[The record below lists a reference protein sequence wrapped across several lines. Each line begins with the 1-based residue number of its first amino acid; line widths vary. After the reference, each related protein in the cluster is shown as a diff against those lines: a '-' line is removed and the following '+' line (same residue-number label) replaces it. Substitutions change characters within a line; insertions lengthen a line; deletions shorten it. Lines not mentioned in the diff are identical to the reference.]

1 MKKHVLFLI
10 GICWAFLAFSQ
21 EEKKLVFDA
30 NAQPRSVGSFSGI
43 EISGAISLYLSQGK
57 ESAVAVS
64 ASDAEL
70 LEKIRT
76 VVRNNVLYISLDT
89 KGMSWKKWGNTGIKA
104 YVTFDELTKLEASGA
119 CNIKTAGPMKLDEL
133 KIQLSG
139 ASDFNG
145 EVELENLRVDV
156 SGASQANLKGKAEKA
171 QLIASGA
178 SSIKSFD
185 LIANYCKI
193 DASGA
198 SSIRVNVAK
207 EISAEASGA
216 SSIQYKGEAIIKD
229 FSSSGASS
237 VKRKND

>member
-10 GICWAFLAFSQ
+10 GICWAFLVFSQ

-30 NAQPRSVGSFSGI
+30 NAQPRTVGSFSGI

-119 CNIKTAGPMKLDEL
+119 CNIKTAGPVKLDDL

-145 EVELENLRVDV
+145 ELE
-156 SGASQANLKGKAEKA
+156 
-171 QLIASGA
+171 
-178 SSIKSFD
+178 
-185 LIANYCKI
+185 
-193 DASGA
+193 
-198 SSIRVNVAK
+198 
-207 EISAEASGA
+207 
-216 SSIQYKGEAIIKD
+216 
-229 FSSSGASS
+229 
-237 VKRKND
+237 

>member
-10 GICWAFLAFSQ
+10 GLCWAFLAFSQ
-21 EEKKLVFDA
+21 EDKKLVFDA

-104 YVTFDELTKLEASGA
+104 YVTFDALSKLEASGA
-119 CNIKTAGPMKLDEL
+119 CNVKTTGPMKLDDL

-145 EVELENLRVDV
+145 EIELENLRVDV
-156 SGASQANLKGKAEKA
+156 SGASQANLKGKTEKA
-171 QLIASGA
+171 QMIASGA

-185 LIANYCKI
+185 LISNYCKI

-198 SSIRVNVAK
+198 SSIRVQVMK

-229 FSSSGASS
+229 FNSSGASS